1 MRPPA
6 NHGHRPS
13 LSPCLESDDGQIVQM
28 GRDMQGS
35 SRRDKEWGRWRQGG
49 GTGKEM
55 PKEAAI
61 VSGVLESGILH
72 MRRRSKSPS
81 SEVLVGGGRGGEIGR
96 LV

>member
-28 GRDMQGS
+28 GQDMEGS

-72 MRRRSKSPS
+72 ETSLKITLQRGSG
-81 SEVLVGGGRGGEIGR
+81 VGGGVS

>member
-1 MRPPA
+1 
-6 NHGHRPS
+6 
-13 LSPCLESDDGQIVQM
+13 M

-35 SRRDKEWGRWRQGG
+35 SRRDKEWGRWRQGV

-81 SEVLVGGGRGGEIGR
+81 SEVLVGEGRGARGGDR
-96 LV
+96 ASGLTGGGKM